1 VSTTWTVK
9 VDRKAC
15 VGSGICASIA
25 ADHFVLMQGKST
37 ARESLITPDD
47 LAMDA
52 AESCPAEAIEIT
64 DENGA
69 LLAPKK

>member
-1 VSTTWTVK
+1 LTARRAW
-9 VDRKAC
+9 AL
-15 VGSGICASIA
+15 G
-25 ADHFVLMQGKST
+25 F